1 VCIKVIMNTFRPFL
15 TQGQEVPHKLVTDLL
30 TRYSTHEGYTI
41 FPDVLPLFQML
52 RSQSTQP
59 TLHPDWT
66 WDKTV
71 VGIITNSDDR
81 VPSVLESF
89 GLKVGPR
96 RVGRPGERMA
106 QASLDDDVNFVVLS
120 YDVGTEKPD
129 RKMFDAAIQMLQETI
144 AEKSDHDGHAIHDG
158 PADVEDF
165 TKLYVG
171 DSLEHDYFGAKQA
184 GWDAVLVDRSERSAC
199 EKDTGNKETQLPGL
213 FMEGQLVA
221 GVKEEIMTCSNLA
234 ALAAW
239 RPD

>member
-144 AEKSDHDGHAIHDG
+144 AEKSITMATL
-158 PADVEDF
+158 F
-165 TKLYVG
+165 TMGRPMLRTLP
-171 DSLEHDYFGAKQA
+171 SSMWATR
-184 GWDAVLVDRSERSAC
+184 WSTITSAQ
-199 EKDTGNKETQLPGL
+199 NKPGGML
-213 FMEGQLVA
+213 F
-221 GVKEEIMTCSNLA
+221 
-234 ALAAW
+234 W
-239 RPD
+239 